1 MLLNDLA
8 KVLES
13 VAQKGNEVK
22 NRFVLNEGQKLVN
35 AVEMILKALFAG
47 NKVLVFGNGGS
58 AADAQHMAA
67 EFVNRFKKDRAP
79 LAALALT
86 TDTSVITSIGND
98 YSFDDIFER
107 QVAALGRAGDV
118 AIGISTSGGSL
129 NVIKGI
135 QKAKMMDMKTI
146 GLSGNNGGKLK
157 ELSDICL
164 VVECS
169 DTAMIQ
175 EIHLFAEHMIC
186 EFVEQAFFAQDDNQ

>member
-1 MLLNDLA
+1 MLSNELL
-8 KVLES
+8 KGLES
-13 VAQKGNEVK
+13 VAQKGNDVK

-35 AVEMILKALFAG
+35 VVEMILKALSAG
-47 NKVLVFGNGGS
+47 NKVIIFGNGGS

-67 EFVNRFKKDRAP
+67 EFVNRFKKDRQP

-107 QVAALGRAGDV
+107 QVTALGCAGDV
-118 AIGISTSGGSL
+118 AIGISTSGESL

-135 QKAKMMDMKTI
+135 QKAKMMNMKTI
-146 GLSGNNGGKLK
+146 GLSGNKGGNLK

-175 EIHLFAEHMIC
+175 EVHLFAEHMIC
-186 EFVEQAFFAQDDNQ
+186 EFVEQIFFAQDNN

>member
-8 KVLES
+8 KVLEG
-13 VAQKGNEVK
+13 VAQKGNDVK

-35 AVEMILKALFAG
+35 GVKMILNALSAG
-47 NKVLVFGNGGS
+47 NKVLIFGNGGS

-67 EFVNRFKKDRAP
+67 EFVNRFKKDRQP
-79 LAALALT
+79 MAALALT

-107 QVAALGRAGDV
+107 QVTALGCAGDV
-118 AIGISTSGGSL
+118 AIGISTSGESL

-135 QKAKMMDMKTI
+135 QKAKMMNIKTI
-146 GLSGNNGGKLK
+146 GLSGNKGGNLK

-175 EIHLFAEHMIC
+175 EVHLFAEHMIC
-186 EFVEQAFFAQDDNQ
+186 EFVEQIFFAQDNN

>member
-1 MLLNDLA
+1 MSDEFFKELEFSA
-8 KVLES
+8 K
-13 VAQKGNEVK
+13 KGIDVK
-22 NRFVLNEGQKLVN
+22 NRFVLNEGQRLAN
-35 AVEMILKALFAG
+35 AVEMILQALYAG
-47 NKVLVFGNGGS
+47 NKVLIFGNGGS
-58 AADAQHMAA
+58 ASDAQHMAA
-67 EFVNRFKKDRAP
+67 EFVNRFKKDRPP

-107 QVAALGRAGDV
+107 QVAALGCVGDV
-118 AIGISTSGGSL
+118 AIGISTSGESL

-135 QKAKMMDMKTI
+135 QKAKMMNMKTI
-146 GLSGNNGGKLK
+146 GLSGNKGGKLK
-157 ELSDICL
+157 ELSDLCL

-186 EFVEQAFFAQDDNQ
+186 EFVEKAFFA